1 MFIRL
6 LDLARSRRLSLAL
19 TILLGWLGGVL
30 TILQA
35 WYLSRVVD
43 AIFLGGQSLPDV
55 LPLLG
60 VLLAAVVLRAGVTG
74 GMELSANR
82 VALWVKSNLR
92 SRLMKHLA
100 TLGPAFTS
108 GERTGELSTAAIEG
122 IEALDA
128 YFSQYLPQVALAAFI
143 PLSILLLVFP
153 LDLLTA
159 IVFLLTAPLIP
170 LFMYLIGK
178 AAESLT
184 QRQYQTLSRLSAYL
198 LDVLQGLTTLKM
210 LGQSRS
216 QARNIEQASDRFRD
230 VTLGVLR
237 VTFLSALALE
247 LLATLST
254 AIVAVEI
261 GLRLLDGGM
270 AFQTALFILVLA
282 PDFYQPLRMLGL
294 RFHAGMS
301 GMTAARRIYEIL
313 DIPLSISS
321 TQAIRFTSLRFTFS
335 SSITFEHIS
344 FSYPSRD
351 LPALDDISF
360 DIPHGKTT
368 ALVGATG
375 AGKSTIAALLLRFIE
390 PSQGRILVNGAP
402 LVEIHPDAWR
412 AQLAWVSQRP
422 HLFNDT
428 LSANLRLAKPDASRE
443 EMLRA
448 IELAGLDEFVQSLPD
463 GLGTSVGEGG
473 SRLSGGQAQRLAVAR
488 AFLRDAPFLI
498 LDEPTSSLDP
508 ALESQLHAS
517 IRRLMQGRTTLVIA
531 HRLSTVYQADQ
542 ILVLEKGHLAE
553 AGTHAE
559 LLQTS
564 GPYARLVV
572 AQGGIQ
578 E

>member
-6 LDLARSRRLSLAL
+6 LNLARSRRLSLVL
-19 TILLGWLGGVL
+19 TILLGWLGGLL

-43 AIFLGGQSLPDV
+43 AVFLGRQSLPDV
-55 LPLLG
+55 WPMLG
-60 VLLAAVVLRAGVTG
+60 VLLAAVLLRACVTG

-82 VALWVKSNLR
+82 VALVVKSDLR

-100 TLGPAFTS
+100 VLGPAFTG
-108 GERTGELSTAAIEG
+108 GEQTGELSTTAIEG

-128 YFSQYLPQVALAAFI
+128 YFSQYLPQVALAAFT
-143 PLSILLLVFP
+143 PLSILFLVFP

-159 IVFLLTAPLIP
+159 IIFLLTAPLIP

-184 QRQYQTLSRLSAYL
+184 HRQYQILSRLSAYL

-210 LGQSRS
+210 LGQSRG

-261 GLRLLDGGM
+261 GLRLLKGGM

-301 GMTAARRIYEIL
+301 GMTAARRVYEIL
-313 DIPLSISS
+313 DTPPPASSSYVLRFPSFSS
-321 TQAIRFTSLRFTFS
+321 TPPAD
-335 SSITFEHIS
+335 ITFDHIS
-344 FSYPSRD
+344 FSYPSR
-351 LPALDDISF
+351 ALQALNNISF
-360 DIPHGKTT
+360 EIPHGKTT

-390 PSQGRILVNGAP
+390 PTQGRILVNAAP
-402 LVEIHPDAWR
+402 LAEIHPDAWR
-412 AQLAWVSQRP
+412 AQLAWVPQQP

-428 LSANLRLAKPDASRE
+428 LSANLRLAKPDASRD

-448 IELAGLDEFVQSLPD
+448 IELAGLDEFIQSLPEK
-463 GLGTSVGEGG
+463 LETSIGEGG
-473 SRLSGGQAQRLAVAR
+473 SRLSGGQAQRLAIAR

-517 IRRLMQGRTTLVIA
+517 IRQLMQGRTTLVIA
-531 HRLSTVYQADQ
+531 HRLSTVYQAEQ
-542 ILVLEKGHLAE
+542 ILVLEKGRLAE
-553 AGTHAE
+553 SGTHAD
-559 LLQTS
+559 LLQRK
-564 GPYARLVV
+564 GPYARMVSV
-572 AQGGIQ
+572 QP
-578 E
+578 